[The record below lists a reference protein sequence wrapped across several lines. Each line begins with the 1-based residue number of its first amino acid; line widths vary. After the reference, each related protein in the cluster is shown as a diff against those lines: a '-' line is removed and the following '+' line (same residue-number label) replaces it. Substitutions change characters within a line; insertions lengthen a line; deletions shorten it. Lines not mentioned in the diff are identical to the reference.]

1 MNADIGILTN
11 LLNAFVG
18 VFSAGSGNLLPV
30 ASRLFFLIAGIE
42 LTLAGIWWA
51 LKGENILVGLL
62 QKMLLLGM
70 FSFFVLN
77 WGSFLTAILT
87 GFVWTGFVA
96 GGQAPAAGIALM
108 KNPSA
113 IIGQA
118 MIITQ
123 PIAAQIGA
131 LSWYAI
137 GSLIMYGWAYIL
149 TILAFF
155 ILAIQVFVTYLE
167 FHLVAALSL
176 ILIPFG
182 VFRHTAFVAERAL
195 GAVVSFG
202 VKLMVL
208 SFIVAAAHP
217 VLSAIVVPASPTITQ
232 AYSVLL
238 AALALA
244 FLAWQ
249 APAIAAGMISGG
261 PSLTAGSAAGFGGAA
276 ALGAF
281 GAAAATSVAARTVAS
296 AGIGATR
303 AAAGAFG
310 TARSAGAI
318 GAAAASVTSTTA
330 AGRAVGALSG
340 MGRAAVGG
348 LAQVATRPIAAA
360 SSSLREAYQRGQV
373 RAFTFTGGKAP
384 ASMTGATGGGSAA
397 PIGTSS
403 AANKSQKAMQAVHL
417 ARSAIPPEGHASSGM
432 QAPIKHE

>member
-18 VFSAGSGNLLPV
+18 VFSAGSGNLLPA

-62 QKMLLLGM
+62 QKMLLIGM
-70 FSFFVLN
+70 FAFFVLN
-77 WGSFLTAILT
+77 WGSFLTVVLN

-113 IIGQA
+113 IISQA
-118 MIITQ
+118 MIVTQ
-123 PIAAQIGA
+123 PIATQIGS

-137 GSLIMYGWAYIL
+137 GSLFMYGWAYIF

-176 ILIPFG
+176 ILVPFG

-208 SFIVAAAHP
+208 SFIVAATNP
-217 VLSAIVVPASPTITQ
+217 VLNAIVVPANPTITQ

-261 PSLTAGSAAGFGGAA
+261 PSLTAGSAAGFAGAA

-281 GAAAATSVAARTVAS
+281 GAAAVTSAAARTVAS
-296 AGIGATR
+296 AGVGATR

-310 TARSAGAI
+310 TARTAGAI

-330 AGRAVGALSG
+330 TGRAAGALAG
-340 MGRAAVGG
+340 MGRAAAGG
-348 LAQVATRPIAAA
+348 LAQMATRPIAAA
-360 SSSLREAYQRGQV
+360 AGSLREAYQRGQV
-373 RAFTFTGGKAP
+373 RAFTYTGGKAP
-384 ASMTGATGGGSAA
+384 ASITTPAIRGVASPATGGTAPLRPQSAL
-397 PIGTSS
+397 
-403 AANKSQKAMQAVHL
+403 QAVHL
-417 ARSAIPPEGHASSGM
+417 AKSAIPPEGHAGAGLH
-432 QAPIKHE
+432 APIKPE

>member
-1 MNADIGILTN
+1 MNADPGILTN
-11 LLNAFVG
+11 LLNAFVL
-18 VFSAGSGNLLPV
+18 VFSAGSGNLLPA

-62 QKMLLLGM
+62 QKMLLIGM
-70 FSFFVLN
+70 FAFFVLN
-77 WGSFLTAILT
+77 WTVFWNAVLN
-87 GFVWTGFVA
+87 GFVWAGFVA
-96 GGQAPAAGIALM
+96 GGAPPAAGIALI

-113 IIGQA
+113 IISQA
-118 MIITQ
+118 FVVTQ
-123 PIAAQIGA
+123 PIETKIDS
-131 LSWYAI
+131 LNWYNV
-137 GSLIMYGWAYIL
+137 GSLFMYGWAYIF
-149 TILAFF
+149 TMLAFF
-155 ILAIQVFVTYLE
+155 FLAIQVFITYLE

-176 ILIPFG
+176 VLVPFG

-208 SFIVAAAHP
+208 SFIIAAAGP
-217 VLSAIVVPASPTITQ
+217 VLNAIAVPANPNYQ
-232 AYSVLL
+232 AAYSVMI
-238 AALALA
+238 AALAIA

-296 AGIGATR
+296 AGVGATR

-310 TARSAGAI
+310 TARTAGAI
-318 GAAAASVTSTTA
+318 GAAAASITSTTA
-330 AGRAVGALSG
+330 MGRAAGALSG

-348 LAQVATRPIAAA
+348 LAQAATRPIAAA

-384 ASMTGATGGGSAA
+384 ASMTAA
-397 PIGTSS
+397 ADRSSTAPPAGTSNS
-403 AANKSQKAMQAVHL
+403 LKPQSAMQAVHL
-417 ARSAIPPEGHASSGM
+417 AKSAIPPEGHASSGM

>member
-1 MNADIGILTN
+1 MNADVGILTN
-11 LLNAFVG
+11 LLNAFVA
-18 VFSAGSGNLLPV
+18 VFSAGSGNLLPA
-30 ASRLFFLIAGIE
+30 ASRLFFLVAGIE

-62 QKMLLLGM
+62 QKMLLIGM
-70 FSFFVLN
+70 FAFFVLN
-77 WGSFLTAILT
+77 WTVFWNAVLN
-87 GFVWTGFVA
+87 GFVWAGFVA
-96 GGQAPAAGIALM
+96 GGSPPAAGIALI

-113 IIGQA
+113 IISQS
-118 MIITQ
+118 MIVMAPITNY
-123 PIAAQIGA
+123 IDH
-131 LSWYAI
+131 LSWYDV
-137 GSLIMYGWAYIL
+137 GQLFMFGWAYIF
-149 TILAFF
+149 TVLAFF

-167 FHLVAALSL
+167 FHLIAALSL
-176 ILIPFG
+176 VLVPFG

-208 SFIVAAAHP
+208 SFIVAAAGP
-217 VLSAIVVPASPTITQ
+217 ILGSLIVPNPPTITS
-232 AYSVLL
+232 AYSVML
-238 AALALA
+238 AAMAIA

-296 AGIGATR
+296 AGVGATR
-303 AAAGAFG
+303 AAAGALG
-310 TARSAGAI
+310 TIRTAGAI

-330 AGRAVGALSG
+330 TGRAVGALSG

-384 ASMTGATGGGSAA
+384 ASMTGTTGGGSTA
-397 PIGTSS
+397 PTGTSS

-417 ARSAIPPEGHASSGM
+417 ARSAIPPEGQPSSGM